1 MPIKRLPITDITIH
15 LVNKKAYL
23 TNFGTTIAC
32 CISMK
37 ILFAFL
43 LLLSLVS
50 CIEISDDITI
60 KNDGSG
66 TFRYKINLSES
77 KVKVNSILALDSLNG
92 KPVPSKAEIS
102 AKINEFVRL
111 LDAQSGI
118 SNVVVEENYT
128 DFIFKFS
135 CDFASIKQLQDG
147 VRLSIEQI
155 TNEKASA
162 SAEQYW
168 LSWDG
173 NSLVRTIP
181 AYVAQEIKN
190 YKFEDEE
197 QLKLGVYAS
206 ITRFERPVV
215 SFENKLGTLS
225 KNQMSVLVRT
235 NTFDL
240 KNNQHLLDNTI
251 VLTPR

>member
-1 MPIKRLPITDITIH
+1 M
-15 LVNKKAYL
+15 
-23 TNFGTTIAC
+23 
-32 CISMK
+32 
-37 ILFAFL
+37 
-43 LLLSLVS
+43 
-50 CIEISDDITI
+50 
-60 KNDGSG
+60 
-66 TFRYKINLSES
+66 
-77 KVKVNSILALDSLNG
+77 
-92 KPVPSKAEIS
+92 
-102 AKINEFVRL
+102 
-111 LDAQSGI
+111 
-118 SNVVVEENYT
+118 
-128 DFIFKFS
+128 
-135 CDFASIKQLQDG
+135 
-147 VRLSIEQI
+147 
-155 TNEKASA
+155 
-162 SAEQYW
+162 
-168 LSWDG
+168 
-173 NSLVRTIP
+173 RTIP

>member
-1 MPIKRLPITDITIH
+1 
-15 LVNKKAYL
+15 
-23 TNFGTTIAC
+23 
-32 CISMK
+32 MK
-37 ILFAFL
+37 ILFGFL

-135 CDFASIKQLQDG
+135 CDFSSIKQLQDG

-162 SAEQYW
+162 SAAILAELGWQ
-168 LSWDG
+168 L
-173 NSLVRTIP
+173 TC
-181 AYVAQEIKN
+181 AYYSGLCCPRNQE
-190 YKFEDEE
+190 
-197 QLKLGVYAS
+197 L
-206 ITRFERPVV
+206 
-215 SFENKLGTLS
+215 
-225 KNQMSVLVRT
+225 
-235 NTFDL
+235 
-240 KNNQHLLDNTI
+240 
-251 VLTPR
+251 